1 MRYRHFH
8 YKGTLKA
15 GTLKGTLNM
24 EKLFVDL
31 GKKSYDILFSDS
43 FNGFAKA
50 MSDINAPKK
59 LLVVTDSNVKKLYA
73 DEVNDLL
80 IKNGYDSKIYAFTA
94 GEENKDMDTILGI
107 CGACIEHEMDRKSM
121 IVALGGGVVGDMAGF
136 AAAIFMRGIDFVQ
149 VPTTLLSQSD
159 SSVGGKTGIDFME
172 SKNILGAF
180 HQPKLVYINVAT
192 LKSLPNEQFVSGMG
206 EVIKH
211 GIIRDSEF
219 FDYIEKNSDKIKTLD
234 NETLIKMD
242 KINCSIKADVVEQDE
257 KENGLRAILNFGHTI
272 GHAVESAYDFK
283 MTHGE
288 CVGIGMV
295 GASYIAYKRNM
306 IDEST
311 LNRIEN
317 VLDMYGFKIRV
328 DLPEKE
334 VVYGYMQKDKKKI
347 AGKLKFVL
355 PTKVGEVMQTTD
367 VSKDEIFA
375 AFDYIT
381 K

>member
-1 MRYRHFH
+1 MERQKITFAP
-8 YKGTLKA
+8 LKK
-15 GTLKGTLNM
+15 LK
-24 EKLFVDL
+24 EFVRT
-31 GKKSYDILFSDS
+31 GKNFIVFDRNTFSLFSEKIFSLTGKTDHYVVAS
-43 FNGFAKA
+43 GEEGKDLSSAVGL
-50 MSDINAPKK
+50 INA
-59 LLVVTDSNVKKLYA
+59 LYA
-73 DEVNDLL
+73 
-80 IKNGYDSKIYAFTA
+80 A
-94 GEENKDMDTILGI
+94 GVRKGDTVIG
-107 CGACIEHEMDRKSM
+107 
-121 IVALGGGVVGDMAGF
+121 VGGGVVGDMAGF

-328 DLPEKE
+328 DLPGKE

>member
-1 MRYRHFH
+1 M
-8 YKGTLKA
+8 
-15 GTLKGTLNM
+15 
-24 EKLFVDL
+24 
-31 GKKSYDILFSDS
+31 
-43 FNGFAKA
+43 
-50 MSDINAPKK
+50 
-59 LLVVTDSNVKKLYA
+59 
-73 DEVNDLL
+73 
-80 IKNGYDSKIYAFTA
+80 
-94 GEENKDMDTILGI
+94 
-107 CGACIEHEMDRKSM
+107 
-121 IVALGGGVVGDMAGF
+121 
-136 AAAIFMRGIDFVQ
+136 
-149 VPTTLLSQSD
+149 
-159 SSVGGKTGIDFME
+159 
-172 SKNILGAF
+172 
-180 HQPKLVYINVAT
+180 YINVAT

-367 VSKDEIFA
+367 VLKDEIFA

>member
-8 YKGTLKA
+8 YKETLKT
-15 GTLKGTLNM
+15 GTLKGILNM
-24 EKLFVDL
+24 ENLFVDL

-59 LLVVTDSNVKKLYA
+59 LLVVTDSNVEKLYA

-94 GEENKDMDTILGI
+94 GEENKGMDIILGI

>member
-8 YKGTLKA
+8 YKETLKT
-15 GTLKGTLNM
+15 GTLKGILNM
-24 EKLFVDL
+24 ENLFVDL

-59 LLVVTDSNVKKLYA
+59 LLVVTDSNVEKLYA

-94 GEENKDMDTILGI
+94 GEENKCMDTILGI

>member
-1 MRYRHFH
+1 MSKCINVKY
-8 YKGTLKA
+8 
-15 GTLKGTLNM
+15 
-24 EKLFVDL
+24 D
-31 GKKSYDILFSDS
+31 GKPLYDIVIEQS
-43 FNGFAKA
+43 F
-50 MSDINAPKK
+50 DK
-59 LLVVTDSNVKKLYA
+59 LSEEFNKLGVTGRKLCIVSDSNVAELYA
-73 DEVNDLL
+73 KQVSAELEKTGNKV
-80 IKNGYDSKIYAFTA
+80 FTYVFEA
-94 GEENKDMDTILGI
+94 GEENKNLNTVEDVYEFLIQN
-107 CGACIEHEMDRKSM
+107 HFDRKDM
-121 IVALGGGVVGDMAGF
+121 LVALGGGVVGDMAGF

-317 VLDMYGFKIRV
+317 VLDMYGFKICV

>member
-1 MRYRHFH
+1 
-8 YKGTLKA
+8 
-15 GTLKGTLNM
+15 M

-50 MSDINAPKK
+50 MSDVNAPKK
-59 LLVVTDSNVKKLYA
+59 LLVVTDSNVEKLYA
-73 DEVNDLL
+73 DEVNNLL

-94 GEENKDMDTILGI
+94 GEENKGMDTILGI

-242 KINCSIKADVVEQDE
+242 KINCSIKADVVERDE

-334 VVYGYMQKDKKKI
+334 IVYGYMQKDKKKI

>member
-1 MRYRHFH
+1 MADRINVCRD
-8 YKGTLKA
+8 GKA
-15 GTLKGTLNM
+15 I
-24 EKLFVDL
+24 
-31 GKKSYDILFSDS
+31 YDIVLTQS
-43 FNGFAKA
+43 FDGLKEAVSCLPVKEHK
-50 MSDINAPKK
+50 ICI
-59 LLVVTDSNVKKLYA
+59 VTDSNVAPLYLE
-73 DEVNDLL
+73 EVRAALAGCC
-80 IKNGYDSKIYAFTA
+80 KAVSVFTFPA
-94 GEENKDMDTILGI
+94 GEENKHLDTVRNLYEHLIL
-107 CGACIEHEMDRKSM
+107 EHFDRKDM
-121 IVALGGGVVGDMAGF
+121 LVALGGGVVGDMAGF

-367 VSKDEIFA
+367 VSKTEIFA

>member
-8 YKGTLKA
+8 YKGTLKI
-15 GTLKGTLNM
+15 GTLKGILNM

-59 LLVVTDSNVKKLYA
+59 LLVVTDSNVEKLYA

-94 GEENKDMDTILGI
+94 GEENKGMDTILVI

-121 IVALGGGVVGDMAGF
+121 LVALGGGVVGDMAGF

-355 PTKVGEVMQTTD
+355 PTKVGDVMQTTD

>member
-8 YKGTLKA
+8 YKGTLKT
-15 GTLKGTLNM
+15 GTLKGILNM

-43 FNGFAKA
+43 FNGLAKA

-59 LLVVTDSNVKKLYA
+59 LLVVTDSNVEKLYA

-94 GEENKDMDTILGI
+94 GEENKGMDTILGI

-121 IVALGGGVVGDMAGF
+121 IVALGG
-136 AAAIFMRGIDFVQ
+136 I
-149 VPTTLLSQSD
+149 
-159 SSVGGKTGIDFME
+159 TGIDFME